1 MHPQITEY
9 QLKLNYFLHS
19 VQESKWGTTNFKQVY
34 TIVIFIEYQTPE
46 KDIDIEDPCLG
57 SLSTFSSMPEI
68 NHGRK
73 LRMKHRNNF

>member
-46 KDIDIEDPCLG
+46 KDIED
-57 SLSTFSSMPEI
+57 
-68 NHGRK
+68 HA
-73 LRMKHRNNF
+73 